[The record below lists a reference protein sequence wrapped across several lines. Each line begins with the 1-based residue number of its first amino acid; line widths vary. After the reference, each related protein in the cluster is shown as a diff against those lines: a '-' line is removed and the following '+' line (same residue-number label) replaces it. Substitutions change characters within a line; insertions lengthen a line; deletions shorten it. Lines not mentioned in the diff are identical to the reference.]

1 MRFVRAAASEV
12 IGLFVG
18 EWSQTIITVVIL
30 AAAWFVLGRVHL
42 EGLAYV
48 VALALASQLIYA
60 TTVEG
65 RRRAKQRSNP

>member
-42 EGLAYV
+42 GGLAYV
-48 VALALASQLIYA
+48 VALALAVQLIYA
-60 TTVEG
+60 ATVEG
-65 RRRAKQRSNP
+65 RRRARQRSNP

>member
-1 MRFVRAAASEV
+1 MRFLRSAASEV

-30 AAAWFVLGRVHL
+30 AAAWFMLGRVHL
-42 EGLAYV
+42 AGLPYA
-48 VALALASQLIYA
+48 VALALAVQLIYA

-65 RRRAKQRSNP
+65 RRRARQRSNA